1 MTPSTMTA
9 SPPTGI
15 RRYAAS
21 GSIALRE
28 LLTGPE
34 RTMVPVAAFPGAIHL
49 GDPASGRI
57 ELAVVADQAV
67 VHPHALVLA
76 PRTHRWPFVG
86 LHVGNELVVGRRR
99 VRWQDR
105 DVHEVEVTRWW
116 SPRPALGDVD
126 RAALTDANSS
136 LAVLL
141 ARRCSDLP
149 ATEAERLDALVDA
162 LRAEDEG
169 AATGAVRGLVGLG
182 VGSTPTGDDLLAGLF
197 AGVELFGSA
206 LPAREVER
214 LIPFSRGVAAQA
226 LSWSETVTTALS
238 AVLLRHAVRGE
249 VCRPAGRLIVA
260 LARGLDRDALA
271 EALDGLLAVGSTS
284 GRDLAF
290 GLRAAS
296 EVLSPGDVRDAPGD
310 ASRDT
315 KGEASGDVPRDGT
328 LAATST
334 SPIPTGRP

>member
-1 MTPSTMTA
+1 MTPSTMAA
-9 SPPTGI
+9 SPPTGV

-21 GSIALRE
+21 GSIALRG

-34 RTMVPVAAFPGAIHL
+34 RTMVPLAAFSGAIHL

-76 PRTHRWPFVG
+76 PRTGRWPFAG
-86 LHVGNELVVGRRR
+86 LHAGSELIVGRRR
-99 VRWQDR
+99 VGWQDR
-105 DVHEVEVTRWW
+105 DVHEVEVTRWF
-116 SPRPALGDVD
+116 SPRPALGEVD
-126 RAALTDANSS
+126 RADLADAGSS

-141 ARRCSDLP
+141 AARTSNLP
-149 ATEAERLDALVDA
+149 ATEAERLGALVDA
-162 LRAEDEG
+162 LCAHDE
-169 AATGAVRGLVGLG
+169 AAASGAVRGLVGLG
-182 VGSTPTGDDLLAGLF
+182 AGSTPSGDDLLAGLF

-206 LPAREVER
+206 LPAPEVER
-214 LIPFSRGVAAQA
+214 LLPLSRGIAAQA
-226 LSWSETVTTALS
+226 LSWSESATTALS

-249 VCRPAGRLIVA
+249 VARPASRLIVA
-260 LARGLDRDALA
+260 LARGLDQEALA

-296 EVLSPGDVRDAPGD
+296 EVLIFGDARDAPGD
-310 ASRDT
+310 APDVT
-315 KGEASGDVPRDGT
+315 KGDASGDALREGP
-328 LAATST
+328 LPASST